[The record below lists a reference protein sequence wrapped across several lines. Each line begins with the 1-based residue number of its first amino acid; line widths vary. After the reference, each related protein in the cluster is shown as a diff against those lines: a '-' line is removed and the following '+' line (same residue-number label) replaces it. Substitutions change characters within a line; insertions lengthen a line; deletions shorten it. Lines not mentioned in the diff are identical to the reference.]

1 MIPSLLLLTA
11 LDARSP
17 AIQIPP
23 QISPGIVEVA
33 WGVFGC
39 FLHVE
44 GTLTRPNGG
53 EILHFVEQE
62 NGHTQVVRARLTPF
76 GLETMAELTYEGAG
90 STAGLMEDSSMT
102 SGYFQLSYRR
112 EGEVFQ
118 FSQDVSAPSFG
129 ADTLGQFTVM
139 VMDRMR
145 RCEDSEMIE
154 ILSGC
159 D

>member
-76 GLETMAELTYEGAG
+76 GLETMEEFTYEGAG
-90 STAGLMEDSSMT
+90 STAGLMEDSSMI

-112 EGEVFQ
+112 EGALPIQ
-118 FSQDVSAPSFG
+118 PG
-129 ADTLGQFTVM
+129 W
-139 VMDRMR
+139 
-145 RCEDSEMIE
+145 E
-154 ILSGC
+154 IAFLRGRHPGPVYR
-159 D
+159 DGDGPDAAV